1 LRDSIPKLEKILTYT
16 SITILEEL
24 MKKQLISTLILAAV
38 FAING
43 YTPALG
49 QESHPVASGMVSVN
63 MADLKWAAHPALPP
77 GNMVAV
83 LREDPNT
90 KAVDL
95 LMKVD
100 KDWHIGKH
108 WHSPNERVTVIQGT
122 FTSETDGKKHT
133 FTKGGYMYLPSK
145 TPHEAWLKG
154 KSMILV
160 SGDGPFDVHYVNPAD
175 EPDSYKEM
183 MKKAQGAE
191 MKK

>member
-1 LRDSIPKLEKILTYT
+1 
-16 SITILEEL
+16 
-24 MKKQLISTLILAAV
+24 MKKQILSILLALVLILIVGTTAS
-38 FAING
+38 F
-43 YTPALG
+43 G
-49 QESHPVASGMVSVN
+49 QESKPMMSGMVAAN
-63 MADLKWAAHPALPP
+63 MADLKWAPHPALPE

-83 LREDPNT
+83 LREDPIT

-145 TPHEAWLKG
+145 VQHEAWLKG
-154 KSMILV
+154 KSTILV
-160 SGDGPFDVHYVNPAD
+160 SGDGAFDVHYVNPAD
-175 EPDSYKEM
+175 EPASYKAM
-183 MKKAQGAE
+183 MKEANKAG